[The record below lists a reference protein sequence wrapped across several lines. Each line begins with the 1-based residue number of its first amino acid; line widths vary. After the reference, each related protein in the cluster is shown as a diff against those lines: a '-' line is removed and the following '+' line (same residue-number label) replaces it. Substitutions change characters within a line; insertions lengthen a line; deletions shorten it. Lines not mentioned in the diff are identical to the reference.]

1 MSSYLFVYGT
11 LRHAASHPMAAHLN
25 QQAKLLGPASYQGKL
40 YKVADYPAVIAS
52 SNPTDKVY
60 GEVYQLFSAD
70 LWSILDDYE
79 ECSPSFAQPTEYR
92 RLLQTIYLANG
103 DEISAW
109 VYLYNRSVSGF
120 EVIESGDFLGKS
132 LSSPLSTEY

>member
-92 RLLQTIYLANG
+92 RWLQTVYLANG

-109 VYLYNRSVSGF
+109 VYLYNRDISGF
-120 EVIESGDFLGKS
+120 EMIESGDFLIA
-132 LSSPLSTEY
+132 